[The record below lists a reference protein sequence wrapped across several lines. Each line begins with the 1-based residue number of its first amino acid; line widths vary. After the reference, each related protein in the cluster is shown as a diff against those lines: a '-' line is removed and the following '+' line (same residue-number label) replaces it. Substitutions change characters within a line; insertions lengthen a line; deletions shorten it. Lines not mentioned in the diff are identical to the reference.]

1 MHVTPVTSDENDCPF
16 ADLEG
21 GGGGSHTQ
29 LSFGPQWKSFL
40 DPRMLPLRLVLH
52 EEK

>member
-21 GGGGSHTQ
+21 GGVPIHNYPS
-29 LSFGPQWKSFL
+29 
-40 DPRMLPLRLVLH
+40 DPNGKVFWILACYPFV
-52 EEK
+52 